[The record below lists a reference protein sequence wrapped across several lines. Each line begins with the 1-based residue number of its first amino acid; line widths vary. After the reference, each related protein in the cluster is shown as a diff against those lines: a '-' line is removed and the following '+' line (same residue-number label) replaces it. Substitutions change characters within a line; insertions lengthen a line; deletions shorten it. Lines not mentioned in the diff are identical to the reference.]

1 MHQGGE
7 GSGFEIENMA
17 SRGGASVYKGGDY
30 RVGRLDSVTIKFT
43 NPHRGAGPFS
53 LYFVLPYRPS
63 IDW

>member
-30 RVGRLDSVTIKFT
+30 RVLT
-43 NPHRGAGPFS
+43 AG
-53 LYFVLPYRPS
+53 
-63 IDW
+63 